1 MSGRCTM
8 ATAARVLRQLRR
20 DRRTVAMLLVIPVA
34 LMALMSG
41 VFAGAGGAF
50 QRVGVPLLGVFPMT
64 SMFLV
69 TAVTMQRE
77 RSSGTLER
85 LMATPIGKFDL
96 VLGYALAFG
105 VLAIVQAVITS
116 VVSFTLLDLEVGG
129 PAWGVVLLAGL
140 NAVLG
145 AAFGLLVS
153 AFARTEFQAV
163 QFMPLFLLP
172 QVFLSGLMAP
182 RERMPGVFQA
192 ASTVLP
198 LTYAYDAL
206 RALTVDGALTS
217 TLARDIAVLGVTTVV
232 ALALGAVTLR
242 RRTG

>member
-1 MSGRCTM
+1 MSLRCTL

-20 DRRTVAMLLVIPVA
+20 DRRTVAMLLLVPVG

-41 VFAGAGGAF
+41 VFAGVGGAF

-64 SMFLV
+64 SMFIV

-85 LMATPIGKFDL
+85 LMAMPIGKFDL

-105 VLAIVQAVITS
+105 LLALVQAVITS
-116 VVSFTLLDLEVGG
+116 VVSFTLLDLRVDG
-129 PAWGVVLLAGL
+129 PTWGIVLIAGL
-140 NAVLG
+140 DAVLG
-145 AAFGLLVS
+145 TAFGLLVS

-163 QFMPLFLLP
+163 QFLPLFLLP

-182 RERMPGVFQA
+182 RERMPGALQA
-192 ASTVLP
+192 ASDVLP

-206 RALTVDGALTS
+206 RSLTVSGALTS
-217 TLARDIAVLGVTTVV
+217 TLVRDVTILVVTTVT
-232 ALALGAVTLR
+232 ALVLGAVTLR

>member
-105 VLAIVQAVITS
+105 ALAILQAVITS
-116 VVSFTLLDLEVGG
+116 VVSFTLLDLRVGG
-129 PAWGVVLLAGL
+129 PAWGIVLLAGL

-145 AAFGLLVS
+145 TALGLLVS

-182 RERMPGVFQA
+182 RERMPA
-192 ASTVLP
+192 ALQSVANLLP

-206 RALTVDGALTS
+206 RALTRDGALTA
-217 TLARDIAVLGVTTVV
+217 TLVRDIAVLGVATVA
-232 ALALGAVTLR
+232 ALVLGAVTLR

>member
-1 MSGRCTM
+1 M

-77 RSSGTLER
+77 RSGGTLER

-105 VLAIVQAVITS
+105 VLAIAQAVITS
-116 VVSFTLLDLEVGG
+116 VVSFTLLDLRAGG
-129 PAWGVVLLAGL
+129 PTWGIVLLAVL

-145 AAFGLLVS
+145 TALGLLVS

-172 QVFLSGLMAP
+172 QLFLSGLMAP
-182 RERMPGVFQA
+182 RERMPAVLRA
-192 ASTVLP
+192 VANVLP

-206 RALTVDGALTS
+206 RALTLDGALTA
-217 TLARDIAVLGVTTVV
+217 TLVRDVAVLGVATVA
-232 ALALGAVTLR
+232 ALVLGAVTLR

>member
-1 MSGRCTM
+1 M
-8 ATAARVLRQLRR
+8 
-20 DRRTVAMLLVIPVA
+20 MLLAIPVA
-34 LMALMSG
+34 LMALMGG
-41 VFAGAGGAF
+41 VFAGASGAF

-105 VLAIVQAVITS
+105 ILAVLQAVITS
-116 VVSFTLLDLEVGG
+116 FVSFTLLDLQVAG
-129 PAWGVVLLAGL
+129 PSFGIMLLAVL

-145 AAFGLLVS
+145 TALGLLVS

-182 RERMPGVFQA
+182 RERMLGVLQA
-192 ASTVLP
+192 VSTVLP
-198 LTYAYDAL
+198 LTYSYDAL
-206 RALTVDGALTS
+206 RTLTVDGTLTA
-217 TLARDIAVLGVTTVV
+217 TLVRDVVILGLTTVA

-242 RRTG
+242 RQTN

>member
-1 MSGRCTM
+1 MSGRCTL

-20 DRRTVAMLLVIPVA
+20 DRRTVVMLLVIPVA

-85 LMATPIGKFDL
+85 LMSTPIGKFDL

-116 VVSFTLLDLEVGG
+116 VVSFTLLDLQVGG
-129 PAWGVVLLAGL
+129 PAWGIVLLAGL

-145 AAFGLLVS
+145 TALGLLVS

-182 RERMPGVFQA
+182 RERMPDVLQA
-192 ASTVLP
+192 VASFLP

-206 RALTVDGALTS
+206 KALTLDGALTA
-217 TLARDIAVLGVTTVV
+217 TLVRDIAVLGVATVA
-232 ALALGAVTLR
+232 ALVLGAVTLR